1 MHPLV
6 RDLYR
11 RFLVVG
17 RDYPLGLPYV
27 RGKAKEAIQ
36 RNRSV
41 TDEDELMRA
50 VYKGRWWVK
59 ELVGVIQ
66 LKKYRAMRRSYGGGE
81 TGAGGAATSSTPA
94 TAATAATTLEGAVK
108 DLDRRAAE
116 EAKAAASKADARE
129 RGEGSGGAGPG
140 ALR

>member
-81 TGAGGAATSSTPA
+81 TGAAGGAATAS
-94 TAATAATTLEGAVK
+94 TAATATTLEGAVK